1 MLIKNDFI
9 IFDFQNCT
17 RKYQSNSFPFLSFY
31 HSTIVIFASFF
42 ILFILV
48 DRVFA
53 ENEFYSIENTLKYQ
67 DESGY
72 LYVLGEISNV
82 SEESLT
88 NVTLTADFYDIDGKL
103 LGEYYRSPEI
113 GVINP
118 AERSPFKIIYLEQPT
133 ADKVFNYTIR
143 VDYEVGNIKP
153 DELVIESLNSRF
165 DISGF
170 YYINGQITNNG
181 IENANNVTVVGTF
194 YDKNGNVIGI
204 TEAITEPFS
213 IPSKDSSAFG
223 LTLTSKSQVSK
234 VKDFSIKAYSD
245 EYLSKTISTKKVG

>member
-1 MLIKNDFI
+1 M
-9 IFDFQNCT
+9 
-17 RKYQSNSFPFLSFY
+17 
-31 HSTIVIFASFF
+31 
-42 ILFILV
+42 V

-213 IPSKDSSAFG
+213 IP
-223 LTLTSKSQVSK
+223 
-234 VKDFSIKAYSD
+234 
-245 EYLSKTISTKKVG
+245 

>member
-1 MLIKNDFI
+1 
-9 IFDFQNCT
+9 
-17 RKYQSNSFPFLSFY
+17 
-31 HSTIVIFASFF
+31 
-42 ILFILV
+42 
-48 DRVFA
+48 
-53 ENEFYSIENTLKYQ
+53 
-67 DESGY
+67 
-72 LYVLGEISNV
+72 
-82 SEESLT
+82 
-88 NVTLTADFYDIDGKL
+88 
-103 LGEYYRSPEI
+103 
-113 GVINP
+113 
-118 AERSPFKIIYLEQPT
+118 
-133 ADKVFNYTIR
+133 
-143 VDYEVGNIKP
+143 
-153 DELVIESLNSRF
+153 
-165 DISGF
+165 GF